1 MESQQRRIYDAVVHR
16 GYREGWAAEQFAARQ
31 VAKLTE
37 ELGEL
42 SRCIHM
48 LWAFESGFEIELR
61 CAAEQ
66 ARAAFDGPGWENA
79 WIESTQDA
87 LDELADIVVVACCLA
102 EALGEIRPDLDTDLM
117 QAALAK
123 ADADVTRGV
132 RQ

>member
-1 MESQQRRIYDAVVHR
+1 MNMQREIYDAVVKR
-16 GYREGWAAEQFAARQ
+16 GYRDGWTAEQFAARQ
-31 VAKLTE
+31 LAKLTE

-42 SRCIHM
+42 SRCVHM

-61 CAAEQ
+61 SAAKQ

-79 WIESTQDA
+79 WIESPLGA

-102 EALGEIRPDLDTDLM
+102 EALGETRPDLGVDLPEL
-117 QAALAK
+117 ALAK
-123 ADADVTRGV
+123 AKADVIRGV